1 MPDLRFGRA
10 LVWAVVLL
18 ALLGIVVALV
28 AERGE
33 AVSSISVSISG
44 SDTQSASP
52 GSSGTF
58 KINITNSLTATKLT
72 VNLTKSAAPTGWSA
86 QLSQVSL
93 QIQALQTVTITLTVG
108 VPSNASAD
116 PVGKQITVT
125 ATPDYGDTATITT
138 TTRVAQTY
146 GIQTSAATSLKHTVG
161 GSAVTFTVKVNNS
174 GNGQDTVTLTHSG
187 EPSGWTVTHVSSA
200 SISALGSTDVV
211 VSVIPPSKT
220 TAGTYQTTLK
230 AASSD
235 GKTNSQ
241 TTLVVIIDAQYG
253 LSMSSS
259 DVSKY
264 VTPKVPA
271 YYNLSVT
278 NTGNTD
284 DFAVIT
290 ILNAPSLWTVLPTSN
305 PVSLGPNATKTFQIL
320 VNAPQSALAGT
331 QFQIKIQASSN
342 GNASIQRELSINA
355 VVNQIFDPVVTPI
368 QNTKVV
374 SPGSSVTF
382 KINVTNNGNG
392 NDTVD
397 LSVSGVPTGQGW
409 VFNFN
414 PTSVT
419 LTPGATKTV
428 DLQFSIGSHAAYGD
442 NQVTV
447 KGTSHGTVKVGT
459 TTIVVSVSQFYN
471 LALVPDGAATK
482 RADPGGT
489 VTFNFSVTNIGNGP
503 DDISFSLVGLPA
515 GWVSYFSKATVYNL
529 PANGT
534 QSTMLTLELPS
545 TSRADTY
552 KLDVK
557 ATSVGNGSVSRT
569 VKDVTVIINQLYS
582 VDISSEVAYVKGA
595 PITGASL
602 NLTIGNPGSGTDN
615 ITVTVTG
622 LYATWVSFNRSTV
635 RLGAGATGDVRAT
648 ISPPSSTAVGPISIT
663 FRATSKGKTTVYK
676 EATVTLEVLQLYSPQ
691 LTAVEAAVHKKPG
704 ETATFSMQLKNAG
717 NGADTFKVNFTK
729 NPRTLASTSLASPF
743 VSLSQ
748 SGTRTFT
755 VTVSLPSDELS
766 GDLVFVILATSMNS
780 SAATSQ
786 VTLTVAVDP
795 IYGLDMY
802 TYSAEASAEPTD
814 KATIEMRI
822 DNQGNAADDYSL
834 KATGPYYR
842 WVSFDHN
849 PLSVGP
855 GKEGIAN
862 VTVTLPDDDVI
873 TIGTYYINITATSTH
888 DATKTMTIEVA
899 ITVTPKEDVDLTIT
913 DFIRSRSTDPSGSV
927 MYKVTVKNEGKKQ
940 HVINMALTG
949 EHTDWATLTKKT
961 FLLAAGASTQVNV
974 TVTVPKGSAPATFNI
989 TMTGSL
995 DDKPVRADSVT
1006 LKTTVNRVAG
1016 VAAELNATAASG
1028 APGESVALK
1037 FNVNNTG
1044 NAADTFALAAD
1055 AFKGWVVI
1063 SPSSVTL
1070 AAGAN
1075 VNVTVTIKAP
1085 LEPLTRAG
1093 AVVLNLTA
1101 TSKANASVSAKS
1113 KLTYTV
1119 EQVFSVVAKVSPM
1132 ARSVDPG
1139 GAAVFNVTITN
1150 KGNGFDNFTF
1160 TVGGARK
1167 AWGKMAKV
1175 QLGLDPGKDGQLAFT
1190 VRIPSNQPVETATLW
1205 VLISSA
1211 GDTAVT
1217 ANITTQTTIL
1227 PFYGVDLQA
1236 QQDTKAAFPGR
1247 SVFFSLSLKNTGN
1260 ADDVFNFDITGTNA
1274 NWVTRIVS
1282 VSVGPGRIVNFD
1294 VNVTPP
1300 ADARN
1305 GQYTF
1310 TINCSS
1316 ETQGDAFDIVTL
1328 KATINVFHGLTVTLD
1343 KSSADSRPNS
1353 TERVLVSVKN
1363 TGNVNDTYD
1372 VRALGTYASW
1382 VTLANATLNT
1392 VPGASGVC
1400 TATVRVPTNITS
1412 GDYVIKFEAKSRAG
1426 LNVTESEYI
1435 VHIKLSYGSVLTAAR
1450 TATPA
1455 APNTT
1460 ITPGATIKNTG
1471 NTLDWFDIEV
1481 SKLPSDRWTCVLP
1494 FTEVRIQPGA
1504 MVTFNVTIDVPDG
1517 LRAGTYQ
1524 VILKATSRSSPAPAP
1539 SSTVP
1544 LNVTIGF
1551 GVSATGPDLTTTI
1564 APGSYKVVQVALKND
1579 GLGRD
1584 TFTLKAEEP
1593 NSGWV
1598 ELAATAVML
1607 EPGQTALVEAR
1618 VTVPA
1623 GALFATYTLKVR
1635 ATSLGDRTVS
1645 ALADVRVKVSQT
1657 FGVSIT
1663 PATVQLTGAGGSS
1676 AQATFTVSNLGNGDD
1691 TFTLNVRVPTGSKL
1705 EASFNATVLSL
1716 KARGNTTVRLT
1727 VKASDKVLAGSYDV
1741 FVDAMSAGS
1750 TSATDTAEV
1759 LYELPAVHS
1768 PSVLTASGQATLA
1781 IDGVLGTAV
1790 QFPVEVFNKGNAVDT
1805 FELFINSTN
1814 AGLVGWFAFEKTEVS
1829 VDPGESTVVQVTAN
1843 VPNDAVAGQYR
1854 FEVVAKTTKG
1864 DARKGL
1870 SCTLT
1875 VLAFHDV
1882 YLTADTNSVTVN
1894 PKANQDAKFVLTVH
1908 NIGNTREVV
1917 TLDIQGPTAWPDPEL
1932 EPESVTVDA
1941 FSSATITMTYRGVLI
1956 PSTAQESNSIDVK
1969 AIFAEESPTLN
1980 LLVTVQKPKIDI
1992 SPSDITFSNPTPK
2005 VGDDV
2010 TVTVKVRNT
2019 GVVPGSGLTV
2029 ALLVNGME
2037 RTAITGVSVAAGGEQ
2052 PVSLIWKV
2060 EEDAGSTP
2068 IVRVRVKEVDLTVS
2082 AGASPTIKEAEGGAL
2097 AALTEMP
2104 FAYTMGIGL
2113 IIGLVIGIL
2122 LLVGSRRR
2130 ARARVEAARAAGV
2143 AEGMAIAG
2151 DTKRAKVPVS
2161 KPAPPGAGKEGP
2173 VEGEGE
2179 GEGEGEDEAGEE
2191 AGEGAGSEAE
2201 GKAPGAEEE
2210 EAAAG
2215 PAVTVQCPRCKT
2227 INKVTTTERPYEF
2240 RCKQCDALLRLSK

>member
-1 MPDLRFGRA
+1 
-10 LVWAVVLL
+10 VVVL

-28 AERGE
+28 AERSE
-33 AVSSISVSISG
+33 AVTSIVVSISG
-44 SDTQSASP
+44 SDTQSVTP

-72 VNLTKSAAPTGWSA
+72 VNLTKSAAPTDWTA
-86 QLSQVSL
+86 QLSQTSL
-93 QIQALQTVTITLTVG
+93 QIQALQTVSITLTVG

-146 GIQTSAATSLKHTVG
+146 GIQTSAATSLKHTIG
-161 GSAVTFTVKVNNS
+161 GSAVTFTVKVNNT

-211 VSVIPPSKT
+211 LSVVPPSKT

-241 TTLVVIIDAQYG
+241 TTLVIIIDAQYG

-284 DFAVIT
+284 DYAVIT
-290 ILNAPSLWTVLPTSN
+290 ITNIPSGWTVLPTSN
-305 PVSLGPNATKTFQIL
+305 PVSLGPNQTKTFQIL
-320 VNAPQSALAGT
+320 VNAPQSAFAGT

-342 GNASIQRELSINA
+342 GNSSIVREMSINA
-355 VVNQIFDPVVTPI
+355 VVNQVYDPVVTPI

-392 NDTVD
+392 NDTID

-447 KGTSHGTVKVGT
+447 RGTSHGTVKVGT
-459 TTIVVSVSQFYN
+459 TTVVVSVSQFYN

-489 VTFNFSVTNIGNGP
+489 VTFNFSVTNTGNGP
-503 DDISFSLVGLPA
+503 DDITFSLVGLPT

-534 QSTMLTLELPS
+534 QSTMLTIELPS
-545 TSRADTY
+545 TARADTY
-552 KLDVK
+552 KFDVK
-557 ATSVGNGSVSRT
+557 ATSVGNSTVSRT

-582 VDISSEVAYVKGA
+582 VDISSDVAYIKAAPVAGA
-595 PITGASL
+595 GL
-602 NLTIGNPGSGTDN
+602 NITIGNPGSGTDN

-622 LYATWVSFNRSTV
+622 MYATWVSFNRSTV

-648 ISPPSSTAVGPISIT
+648 VVPPASTAVGSLSLT
-663 FRATSKGKTTVYK
+663 FRATSKGKTTVFK
-676 EATVTLEVLQLYSPQ
+676 EMTITLEVLQVYTPQ
-691 LTAVEAAVHKKPG
+691 LTAVEATVHKKPG
-704 ETATFSMQLKNAG
+704 ESASFSLQLKNAG

-755 VTVSLPSDELS
+755 VTVSLPADELS
-766 GDLVFVILATSMNS
+766 ADLVFIILATSMNS
-780 SAATSQ
+780 STAMSQ
-786 VTLTVAVDP
+786 VTLIVSVDP
-795 IYGLDMY
+795 IYGLDMF
-802 TYSAEASAEPTD
+802 TYSTEASAEPTD
-814 KATIEMRI
+814 KAMLEMRL
-822 DNQGNAADDYSL
+822 DNQGNALDAYSL
-834 KATGPYYR
+834 KATGLYYK
-842 WVSFDHN
+842 WVSFDSN

-855 GKEGIAN
+855 GKEGILN

-873 TIGTYYINITATSTH
+873 TLGTYYINITATSTH
-888 DATKTMTIEVA
+888 DATKTMTIEIA
-899 ITVTPKEDVDLTIT
+899 ITVKHKEDVDLTIT
-913 DFIRSRSTDPSGSV
+913 DSIRSRSTDPSGSV
-927 MYKVTVKNEGKKQ
+927 TYKVTVKNEGLKQ
-940 HVINMALTG
+940 HTVNIALTG
-949 EHTDWATLTKKT
+949 DNTDWATLTKRS

-974 TVTVPKGSAPATFNI
+974 TVTVPKGSAPASFNI

-995 DDKPVRADSVT
+995 DDKPIRSDSVIFM
-1006 LKTTVNRVAG
+1006 TTINRVAG
-1016 VAAELNATAASG
+1016 VKAEFNATAASG
-1028 APGESVALK
+1028 KPGKSVTLK
-1037 FNVNNTG
+1037 VNINNTG
-1044 NAADTFALAAD
+1044 NAPDKFALTTD
-1055 AFKGWVVI
+1055 GPGGWVVL

-1075 VNVTVTIKAP
+1075 VNVTVTITAP

-1093 AVVLNLTA
+1093 AVVINLTA
-1101 TSKANASVSAKS
+1101 TSKANASVSSKS

-1119 EQVFSVVAKVSPM
+1119 EQVYGIVAKVSPM

-1150 KGNGFDNFTF
+1150 KGNGLDNFTF
-1160 TVGGARK
+1160 TIGGARK
-1167 AWGKMAKV
+1167 AWGKMAKT
-1175 QLGLDPGKDGQLAFT
+1175 QLGLDAGKDGVIAFT

-1227 PFYGVDLQA
+1227 PFFGVDILA
-1236 QQDTKAAFPGR
+1236 IQDTKAAFPGR
-1247 SVFFSLSLKNTGN
+1247 SVFYSVTVKNTGN
-1260 ADDVFNFDITGTNA
+1260 SDDVFDFDITGTNA
-1274 NWVTRIVS
+1274 NWVTGIDPITVE
-1282 VSVGPGRIVNFD
+1282 PGRTVNID

-1300 ADARN
+1300 SDAKN

-1316 ETQGDAFDIVTL
+1316 ETQGDAFDILVL
-1328 KATINVFHGLTVTLD
+1328 KATINVFHGLTASLNKTSVE
-1343 KSSADSRPNS
+1343 SRPNA
-1353 TERVLVSVKN
+1353 TEHVLVSVKN
-1363 TGNVNDTYD
+1363 TGNVNDTFD

-1400 TATVRVPTNITS
+1400 TATVRVPLNITS

-1426 LNVTESEYI
+1426 LNVTEVEYTVRI
-1435 VHIKLSYGSVLTAAR
+1435 TLSYGSLMTAAR

-1471 NTLDWFDIEV
+1471 NTVDTFDLVV
-1481 SKLPSDRWTCVLP
+1481 SKLPSDLWTYVLP
-1494 FTEVRIQPGA
+1494 FADVRIQPGA
-1504 MVTFNVTIDVPDG
+1504 SVTFNISINVPNG

-1539 SSTVP
+1539 ASTVP
-1544 LNVTIGF
+1544 FNVTIAF
-1551 GVSATGPDLTTTI
+1551 AVSATGPDLTTTI
-1564 APGSYKVVQVALKND
+1564 APNTYKVVQFTVKND

-1584 TFTLKAEEP
+1584 MFTLKAEEP
-1593 NSGWV
+1593 NSAWI
-1598 ELAATAVML
+1598 ELAATAFSL
-1607 EPGQTALVEAR
+1607 EPGQTAIVDAK
-1618 VTVPA
+1618 VTVPS
-1623 GALFATYTLKVR
+1623 GALAATYTLKVR

-1645 ALADVRVKVSQT
+1645 ALADIRVKVSQT
-1657 FGVSIT
+1657 YGVSIT
-1663 PATVQLTGAGGSS
+1663 PSMVQLTGAGSS
-1676 AQATFTVSNLGNGDD
+1676 TTLTTFTVSNLGNGDD
-1691 TFTLNVRVPTGSKL
+1691 TFTLNVRLPTGSKL
-1705 EASFNATVLSL
+1705 EATFNATVLNL
-1716 KARGNTTVRLT
+1716 KAKANTTVRLT
-1727 VKASDKVLAGSYDV
+1727 IKASDKVLAGSYDV
-1741 FVDAMSAGS
+1741 FVDLMSAGS
-1750 TSATDTAEV
+1750 TSATAIAEV
-1759 LYELPAVHS
+1759 LYELPTVHS
-1768 PSVLTASGQATLA
+1768 PSVLTAAGQTTLA
-1781 IDGVLGTAV
+1781 IDGVLGAAA
-1790 QFPVEVFNKGNAVDT
+1790 QFPVEVLNKGNAADT
-1805 FELFINSTN
+1805 FSLFINSTN
-1814 AGLVGWFAFEKTEVS
+1814 ADLVNWFAFEKPEVTLS
-1829 VDPGESTVVQVTAN
+1829 PGESTVVQVTAT
-1843 VPNDAVAGQYR
+1843 VPNNAVAGAYR

-1864 DARKGL
+1864 DARKAL
-1870 SCTLT
+1870 SVTLT
-1875 VLAFHDV
+1875 VLAYHDV
-1882 YLTADTNSVTVN
+1882 YLTSDVNSVTIN
-1894 PKANQDAKFVLTVH
+1894 PKAGQDAKFELTVN
-1908 NIGNTREVV
+1908 NIGNIREVV
-1917 TLDIQGPTAWPDPEL
+1917 TLDVQGPTAWPDPEL
-1932 EPESVTVDA
+1932 SPESVTVDP
-1941 FSSATITMTYRGVLI
+1941 FSTATITMTYRGVLI
-1956 PSTAQESNSIDVK
+1956 PSTAVESNSIAVK
-1969 AIFAEESPTLN
+1969 AIYAEESPTLD

-2010 TVTVKVRNT
+2010 TVTVRVRNT
-2019 GVVPGSGLTV
+2019 GVVPASGLTV

-2037 RTAITGVSVAAGGEQ
+2037 RTAITGVSVAPGGDQ
-2052 PVSLIWKV
+2052 TVSLVWKV

-2068 IVRVRVKEVDLTVS
+2068 VVKVRVKEVDLTVS
-2082 AGASPTIKEAEGGAL
+2082 AGASPSIKAAAGGVLSAITGL
-2097 AALTEMP
+2097 P
-2104 FAYTMGIGL
+2104 FAYTLVIGLVIGL
-2113 IIGLVIGIL
+2113 IIGIL

-2130 ARARVEAARAAGV
+2130 AKARVEAARAAGV
-2143 AEGMAIAG
+2143 AEGMSMAG
-2151 DTKRAKVPVS
+2151 EGKRAPA
-2161 KPAPPGAGKEGP
+2161 KPAPPSPEEGE
-2173 VEGEGE
+2173 EGEGE
-2179 GEGEGEDEAGEE
+2179 
-2191 AGEGAGSEAE
+2191 EGAEEEGGAAGGKPEAE
-2201 GKAPGAEEE
+2201 PEE